1 MVPSSS
7 VSSSLVP
14 KPGNSIA
21 LRKSGGNRHSSDLGN
36 ENGPGGKESRKVK
49 GKLQKDSGFAW
60 EVDYGALT
68 PQVSK
73 TLGISGYFSIT
84 ESSRLTVKLH
94 ILGFTHPPS
103 WVDVLHPVGR
113 ELGGVMS
120 DTKTPSDT
128 RMQTLEILS
137 PQ

>member
-1 MVPSSS
+1 
-7 VSSSLVP
+7 LVYEAQFI
-14 KPGNSIA
+14 KTKN
-21 LRKSGGNRHSSDLGN
+21 
-36 ENGPGGKESRKVK
+36 RKVK